1 MKKIVFLLLLTVTF
15 MSCNSGDNPASRIK
29 DEDVQ
34 KAKQRMAD
42 MNKLPIMKFDYKEV
56 DFGTHNEGDIL
67 DTVYTFTNTGEAPL
81 VITKVKA
88 SCGCTTPYWPKK
100 PINPGE
106 SEKIKVRFNT
116 NHKAGKQHKT
126 VTIHANTK
134 NLTEVISF
142 KAYNIPKSKQDKQS
156 LKRREE
162 ILKNRINPRQLK

>member
-1 MKKIVFLLLLTVTF
+1 MKKIAFLLLFIVSF
-15 MSCNSGDNPASRIK
+15 MSCNSGDDPSSRIK
-29 DEDVQ
+29 DENLQ

-56 DFGTHNEGDIL
+56 DFGTHNEGEIL

-88 SCGCTTPYWPKK
+88 TCGCTTPYWPKE
-100 PINPGE
+100 PIQPGQ

-116 NHKAGKQHKT
+116 NHKTGKQHKT

-134 NLTEVISF
+134 NLIEKLSF
-142 KAYNIPKSKQDKQS
+142 DAYNIPKNKQDKES
-156 LKRREE
+156 LKKREE
-162 ILKNRINPRQLK
+162 ILKNKIDPRKLK